1 MLDVIVVGGGPVGL
15 FLACLLA
22 RRGLSVRVLER
33 RTERSGHSRAIG
45 IHPPA
50 LEAFEEIGLTGRLL
64 ENGVRIAGGLLRGE
78 REVLGELTFAG
89 VSGRYPFIVSLPQH
103 DTEELLERR
112 LGELAPDALRRGARV
127 TRLQDCGAHV
137 RVTFDTPEGEQHLRA
152 RFVVGAD
159 GVQSVVRQLMGVPTV
174 GRTYA
179 DTYLMGDYPDT
190 TVYGAAAVIS
200 LPSGG
205 VVESFPLPGGKRRW
219 VVRTGSLRRNATAH
233 DLSALVW
240 ARTGLHVPAGENS
253 MLSAFGV
260 RRHVAARMSSGR
272 VMLIG
277 DAAHEVSPIGG
288 QGMNLGWLDAAA
300 LAPLLARGQRDLRA
314 FGRARRRSAQVA
326 ATQAEL
332 NMLMGRPLGS
342 PRLRREREAL
352 LHRLLASP
360 LASLLARAFTMR
372 WL

>member
-22 RRGLSVRVLER
+22 AHGLTVRVLER
-33 RTERSGHSRAIG
+33 RAGRTGHSRAIG

-50 LEAFEEIGLTGRLL
+50 LEAFEEIGLTSQVL
-64 ENGVRIAGGLLRGE
+64 ESGVRIHNGLLRGE

-89 VSGRYPFIVSLPQH
+89 VSRRYPFIVSLPQH
-103 DTEELLERR
+103 DTEALLERR
-112 LGELAPDALRRGARV
+112 LYELAPDALRREARV
-127 TRLQDCGAHV
+127 CGVRDCGAHV
-137 RVTFDTPEGEQHLRA
+137 RVTYGAPDGEHSLKA

-159 GVQSVVRQLMGVPTV
+159 GVQGVVRRLTGVPAS

-179 DTYLMGDYPDT
+179 DTYLMGDYLDT
-190 TVYGAAAVIS
+190 TVYGPAAVIS
-200 LPSGG
+200 LPPDG
-205 VVESFPLPGGKRRW
+205 VVESFPLPEGKRRW
-219 VVRTGSLRRNATAH
+219 VVHTRRLRPEATPH
-233 DLSALVW
+233 DLSRLLW
-240 ARTGLHVPAGENS
+240 TRMGLHAPAKDNS
-253 MLSAFGV
+253 MLSAFAV
-260 RRHVAARMSSGR
+260 RRRVAARMVSGR
-272 VMLIG
+272 VVLIG

-288 QGMNLGWLDAAA
+288 QGMNLGWLDALA
-300 LAPLLARGQRDLRA
+300 LAPLLERGKPDLRT
-314 FGRARRRSAQVA
+314 FDRARRRSAQVA

-352 LHRLLASP
+352 LRRLLASP
-360 LASLLARAFTMR
+360 LAPVLARAFAMR